1 MAKTLTKNKQMI
13 QYREAL
19 REKAQE
25 LRRNI
30 SSMAAWE
37 IVARREDPKDMVD
50 LAGQSHEEWLFLN
63 RNAQNIALLRQ
74 VNEALERIDEGT
86 YSVCAGCD
94 QPISPKRLAAV
105 PWAKYCIGCQEKQ
118 GSWTN

>member
-1 MAKTLTKNKQMI
+1 MAKTLTKNKQMV
-13 QYREAL
+13 QYREVL

-25 LRRNI
+25 VRRNI
-30 SSMAAWE
+30 SSLAASE
-37 IVARREDPKDMVD
+37 IVACRQEPNDMVD

-94 QPISPKRLAAV
+94 RPISPKRLAAV
-105 PWAKYCIGCQEKQ
+105 PWAKYCIACQEKH

>member
-1 MAKTLTKNKQMI
+1 MAKTLTKNKQMV

-30 SSMAAWE
+30 SSLAASE
-37 IVARREDPKDMVD
+37 IVAHREEPNDVVD

-63 RNAQNIALLRQ
+63 RNALNIALLRQ
-74 VNEALERIDEGT
+74 VGEALERIDEGT
-86 YSVCAGCD
+86 YSVCAECD
-94 QPISPKRLAAV
+94 QPISLKRLAAV
-105 PWAKYCIGCQEKQ
+105 PWAKYCIGCQEKH